1 MRVGKRIGNY
11 SVMLAGMAAMMLAGS
26 TWAAQKKGPLKVF
39 ILAGQSNMEG
49 HANVSTI
56 DFLGEDPDPARAG
69 LLKKIKPDGKTLAT
83 RDDVWI
89 AKGAAYGNLGPG
101 YGAGVSDKP
110 GNNIGPEYGFGYFMG

>member
-49 HANVSTI
+49 LSLIHI
-56 DFLGEDPDPARAG
+56 
-69 LLKKIKPDGKTLAT
+69 
-83 RDDVWI
+83 
-89 AKGAAYGNLGPG
+89 
-101 YGAGVSDKP
+101 
-110 GNNIGPEYGFGYFMG
+110 